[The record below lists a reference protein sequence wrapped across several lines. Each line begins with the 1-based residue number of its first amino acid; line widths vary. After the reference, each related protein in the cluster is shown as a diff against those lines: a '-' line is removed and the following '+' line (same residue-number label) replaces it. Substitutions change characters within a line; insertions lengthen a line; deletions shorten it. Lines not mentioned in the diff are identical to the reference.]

1 MGSDEAACLSRLG
14 GRKVVVICHALAV
27 VDCRDEE
34 YAILLA
40 RVSSFYFRR
49 AEVLVSKFHFWHD
62 GANAVSVAD
71 GPLVV
76 ETVSESLGDSPWSL
90 LSTVTG
96 QYLRT
101 SPTSR
106 P

>member
-1 MGSDEAACLSRLG
+1 MGSDEAACISWFG
-14 GRKVVVICHALAV
+14 SRKVVVMCNALAV

-34 YAILLA
+34 HAILLA

-49 AEVLVSKFHFWHD
+49 AEVLVSKFHLWHH
-62 GANAVSVAD
+62 GANAVSVAG

-76 ETVSESLGDSPWSL
+76 ETVSESLGDSPWSW

-96 QYLRT
+96 
-101 SPTSR
+101 
-106 P
+106 

>member
-1 MGSDEAACLSRLG
+1 MVMCN
-14 GRKVVVICHALAV
+14 ALAV

-34 YAILLA
+34 HAILLA

-49 AEVLVSKFHFWHD
+49 AEVLVSKFHLWHD
-62 GANAVSVAD
+62 GANAVSVAG

-76 ETVSESLGDSPWSL
+76 ETVSESLGDSPWSW

-96 QYLRT
+96 
-101 SPTSR
+101 
-106 P
+106 